1 MPKRVDKEAKRQG
14 ILRAAMEVFA
24 EKGMAN
30 TKIADISERAGIGK
44 GTLYEYYTNKE
55 EIFREAMVWFM
66 TSIKNEVTEQM
77 SLVSDPR
84 AKLRS
89 LVWGM
94 IDGASALGEYIKIM
108 LDFWSVGMRTQEV
121 EPWREIYQW
130 YIMMVIEIIEEGIS
144 TKIFRKVDSR
154 SLASALV
161 GLFDGFIFQIILF
174 GNEYPIRK
182 TVDAFIDILFNGIEL
197 ERSG

>member
-144 TKIFRKVDSR
+144 TKIF
-154 SLASALV
+154 
-161 GLFDGFIFQIILF
+161 Q
-174 GNEYPIRK
+174 
-182 TVDAFIDILFNGIEL
+182 
-197 ERSG
+197 